1 MFAELY
7 IWIKLV
13 HIVTALA
20 FFGLEGA
27 AGIHSK
33 ALHQAQDFAVLRA
46 ALARLGAAMSG
57 VSSAV
62 LIILLSGLTMMFTA
76 WGWHTAWVNL
86 ALGLFLVNFVL
97 AQTIDLPWAKTLGK
111 ALEGRSGA
119 VTPEVWAMT
128 EDPRM
133 RFSHTFKTGADFALV
148 FLMTVKPG
156 LWLALGGAA
165 LIVVA
170 YFALVAYTGTARPA
184 TPHQAVQEA

>member
-1 MFAELY
+1 
-7 IWIKLV
+7 
-13 HIVTALA
+13 
-20 FFGLEGA
+20 
-27 AGIHSK
+27 
-33 ALHQAQDFAVLRA
+33 
-46 ALARLGAAMSG
+46 
-57 VSSAV
+57 
-62 LIILLSGLTMMFTA
+62 
-76 WGWHTAWVNL
+76 
-86 ALGLFLVNFVL
+86 
-97 AQTIDLPWAKTLGK
+97 
-111 ALEGRSGA
+111 
-119 VTPEVWAMT
+119 MT